1 MEPLFGH
8 ENRAAMEQSNNNKN
22 RMKVLLIYPRT
33 PDTFWSFKYVMPF
46 ISKRAA
52 FPPLGLLTIAAMM
65 PDDWQF
71 KLVDLNVRWLTDNDL
86 RWADYVMISAMIV
99 HKTSVLEIADRC
111 RRLAKPMIAGGPLF
125 TTGHADFPS
134 ISHFVLGEAE
144 AVMPQLVE
152 DMDRGT
158 LHHTYADPGRPD
170 ITGVP
175 APRWDLINFKDYA
188 AMAVQF
194 SRGCPFDCEF
204 CDIIV
209 MNGRVPRTKS
219 PAQLIDELEQLRLRG
234 WQDSVF
240 VVDDNFIGKKK
251 QAKELLRA
259 LVEWRTRTG
268 TKMSCL
274 TEASAN
280 LADDPELCS
289 LMVRAG
295 FRKVFVGIETP
306 STESLD
312 ECRKVQNLRRDLVET
327 VKTLQRAGLEV
338 MGGFIVGFDNDK
350 MDIFERQFE
359 FIQRSG
365 VVAAMVGLLTALP
378 ETRLYQRLMKEGRLE
393 TESSGNNTDA
403 VLNFRPR
410 LDREFLINGYRQL
423 MQELYAPRNYYER
436 IRTFLEHHT
445 PCGPQFRL
453 SWSDLKA
460 LAKSLWL
467 LGIVEPGRFAY
478 WRFSLTTLLKRPGQ
492 FYRAMELV
500 ILGYH
505 FRRVASRL

>member
-1 MEPLFGH
+1 
-8 ENRAAMEQSNNNKN
+8 
-22 RMKVLLIYPRT
+22 MKVLLVYPRT
-33 PDTFWSFKYVMPF
+33 PDTFWSFKHAMRF

-65 PDDWQF
+65 PVDWQL
-71 KLVDLNVRWLTDNDL
+71 KLVDLNVRPLSDDDL
-86 RWADYVMISAMIV
+86 RWADYVMLSGMIV
-99 HKTSVLEIADRC
+99 HRTPALEIAERC
-111 RRLAKPMIAGGPLF
+111 RRFAKPVIAGGPLF
-125 TTGHADFPS
+125 TTGHADFS
-134 ISHFVLGEAE
+134 TINHFVLGEAE
-144 AVMPQLVE
+144 GLMPQLIR
-152 DMDRGT
+152 DM
-158 LHHTYADPGRPD
+158 LHGELRDTYIAPGRPD

-175 APRWDLINFKDYA
+175 VPRWDLINFKDYA

-219 PAQLIDELEQLRLRG
+219 PTQLLAELEQLRLRG
-234 WQDSVF
+234 WQDTVF

-251 QAKELLRA
+251 QAKEMLRA
-259 LVEWRTRTG
+259 LVEWRTHTCA
-268 TKMSCL
+268 KMSFL

-280 LADDPELCS
+280 LADDPELYS

-306 STESLD
+306 SVESLE
-312 ECRKVQNLRRDLVET
+312 ECRKVQNCHRDLVET

-350 MDIFERQFE
+350 LDIFKRQFE

-378 ETRLYQRLMKEGRLE
+378 QTRLYHRLLKEGRLE
-393 TESSGNNTDA
+393 TESTGNNTDA
-403 VLNFRPR
+403 VLNFRPK
-410 LDREFLINGYRQL
+410 LDREVLINGYREL
-423 MQELYAPRNYYER
+423 MKELYAPRNYYQR
-436 IRTFLEHHT
+436 IRTFLDQHR
-445 PCGPQFRL
+445 PSGPRFGV
-453 SWSDLKA
+453 SMTELKA
-460 LAKSLWL
+460 FVKSLWF
-467 LGIVEPGRFAY
+467 LGIVEPDRLTY
-478 WRFSLTTLLKRPGQ
+478 WRFFVTTLLRRPRQ
-492 FYRAMELV
+492 FCRAMELT

-505 FRRVASRL
+505 FRRVASGL

>member
-1 MEPLFGH
+1 
-8 ENRAAMEQSNNNKN
+8 
-22 RMKVLLIYPRT
+22 MKILLVYPRT
-33 PDTFWSFKYVMPF
+33 PDTFWSFKHAMPF

-65 PDDWQF
+65 PVDWQL
-71 KLVDLNVRWLTDNDL
+71 KLIDLNVRPLSDDDL
-86 RWADYVMISAMIV
+86 RWADYVMLSGMIV
-99 HKTSVLEIADRC
+99 HRTSALEIAERC
-111 RRLAKPMIAGGPLF
+111 RRFAKPVIAGGPLF
-125 TTGHADFPS
+125 TTGHADFS
-134 ISHFVLGEAE
+134 TIKHFVLGEAE
-144 AVMPQLVE
+144 ALMPQLIR
-152 DMDRGT
+152 DI
-158 LHHTYADPGRPD
+158 LHGELRDTYTAVGRPD

-175 APRWDLINFKDYA
+175 VPRWDLINFKDYA

-219 PAQLIDELEQLRLRG
+219 PTQLLAELEQLRLRG
-234 WQDSVF
+234 WQDTVF

-259 LVEWRTRTG
+259 LVEWRARTSA
-268 TKMSCL
+268 KMSFL

-280 LADDPELCS
+280 LADDPELYS

-306 STESLD
+306 SVESLE
-312 ECRKVQNLRRDLVET
+312 ECRKVQNCHRDLVET

-350 MDIFERQFE
+350 LDIFKRQFE
-359 FIQRSG
+359 FIQSSG

-378 ETRLYQRLMKEGRLE
+378 QTRLYHRLLKEGRLE
-393 TESSGNNTDA
+393 TESTGNNTDA
-403 VLNFRPR
+403 VLNFRPK
-410 LDREFLINGYRQL
+410 LDREVLINGYREL
-423 MQELYAPRNYYER
+423 MKELYAPRNYYQR
-436 IRTFLEHHT
+436 IRTFLEEHR
-445 PCGPQFRL
+445 PSGPRFRL
-453 SWSDLKA
+453 SMTELKA
-460 LAKSLWL
+460 FVKSLWF
-467 LGIVEPGRFAY
+467 LGIVEPDRLTY
-478 WRFSLTTLLKRPGQ
+478 WRFFVTTLLRRPRQ
-492 FYRAMELV
+492 FCRAMELT

-505 FRRVASRL
+505 FRRVASGL